1 MNSREAK
8 ILSIEKDL
16 KEKEAKISKKKP
28 PLPHQKN
35 KKSAAV
41 AIITPEKNNENLL
54 ENLQQEIKHT
64 RQKTHDAT
72 IFVS

>member
-1 MNSREAK
+1 
-8 ILSIEKDL
+8 
-16 KEKEAKISKKKP
+16 
-28 PLPHQKN
+28 LPHQKN

-54 ENLQQEIKHT
+54 ENLQPEIKHT

-72 IFVS
+72 IFIS

>member
-1 MNSREAK
+1 MKEDLINPEEG
-8 ILSIEKDL
+8 EKKL
-16 KEKEAKISKKKP
+16 IKNLGK
-28 PLPHQKN
+28 PHQKN

-54 ENLQQEIKHT
+54 ENLQPEIKHT

-72 IFVS
+72 IFIS